1 MKLIYRAKDII
12 EAQILSG
19 VLASNG
25 IKSHVGGF
33 YLQGGIGDLSAM
45 DFATLHVA
53 DENVED
59 AMAIITE
66 YDATIASA
74 EKPQGYSSFTI
85 PIIIILVSIAMIIML
100 AITFGGD
107 YR

>member
-1 MKLIYRAKDII
+1 LKLIYRAKDIT

-19 VLASNG
+19 LLASNG

-45 DFATLHVA
+45 DFATLYVA
-53 DENVED
+53 DENVES

-66 YDATIASA
+66 YDATIAST
-74 EKPQGYSSFTI
+74 ERPQHRSSFTI
-85 PIIIILVSIAMIIML
+85 PIIILLLSIFMIIIL
-100 AITFGGD
+100 AIAFGAD
-107 YR
+107 YH